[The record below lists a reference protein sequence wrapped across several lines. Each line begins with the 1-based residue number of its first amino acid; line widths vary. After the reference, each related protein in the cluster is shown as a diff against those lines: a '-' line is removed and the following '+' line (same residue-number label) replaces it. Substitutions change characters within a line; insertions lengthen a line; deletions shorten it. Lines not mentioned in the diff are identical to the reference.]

1 MHRSHWGWTLAFV
14 VSLSGSAIAQE
25 EPPPTE
31 GTEAPPVEQPPA
43 PEQPQAPAAPSVP
56 EAARPALSQVTG
68 VVVDATNKKP
78 VADVVVTLSS
88 PTEGEN
94 VEVTSTDGRYSFARL
109 TPGVY
114 SLRFEAGNYKP
125 LAKQL
130 VLEGGK
136 DLTANI
142 ELLPEELVI
151 EETVVTGSRLP
162 GLEVG
167 KAAPVTV
174 VSREDITTAGRT
186 SIGDILQR
194 LPEQMGGINTQ
205 FNNGGEGSTRMDLR
219 AFGTQRTLV
228 LLNGRRMVAGGT
240 GADSSVDLNTIP
252 SSAIERVEILKD
264 GASAI
269 YGSDAVTGVVNIITR
284 KDYEGTEVNGFTGLS
299 QRGDGLV
306 YDLNFTTGRATERG
320 SVMFSANFYRQN
332 DVWSDKRDF
341 SRFDYG
347 VAGFDW
353 LTNRK
358 YTGGSS
364 ATPDGF
370 FSVPLDP
377 TTEMPVPGN
386 ASWEALKAAN
396 PDASFYTVENG
407 QFRPFRLSGV
417 TEAGGDFYNYQPDN
431 YLVTPSQRFS
441 LFSTGSLRMG
451 STSQG
456 YFEALYTHRESAQL
470 LAPEPLFVVNEGLI
484 VSAQN
489 HHNPFG
495 VDFDDVRRRLVEFGN
510 RAFNQEIDTFRLV
523 AGVRGEFTPKW
534 NWDVNVN
541 YGRTQG
547 VETKAGMLQR
557 SKLAAALGPSFVDAD
572 GIARCG
578 TPGAVV
584 ADCVPLNLFGGVGS
598 ITPEMR
604 DYLTYRG
611 TARGFN
617 QQVIAT
623 ASTAVE
629 LFKILNAASPVGL
642 AAGYE
647 HRREA
652 GANVPDPLTAQGDT
666 TGNKIAITEGSYY
679 VNEGYLELN
688 VPILGRFGQQ
698 APGNL
703 WELSAAA
710 RAVNYST
717 FGSNLSYKFGTR
729 ISPVPDVTL
738 RGTFSTAFRAPSV
751 GELYLGA
758 LDSFESAKDPCS
770 EREQGTPTD
779 AQCDREGVPD
789 GYSDPSSQQ
798 RTRWGGN
805 PNLKPETS
813 TAFTIGTA
821 IQPRWVKDLVL
832 TVDYYNLSVKDAI
845 QSLGTTVILSNCYN
859 NGVDCDRIHRTAT
872 GKISSIDDPL
882 TNVGGDRL
890 AGIDFLVDYSP
901 MTPIGRVGANL
912 NLNWLAFRNQTL
924 ASGDVIRGKNV
935 YDLELVLPEWK
946 ANVGLT
952 WARDALSAGVNLRTL
967 GGIQECEDNACE
979 NVENP
984 RRRNVEAYAMAD
996 VFVGYQIKHPGT
1008 GVTNIGAGVN
1018 NVTDVAPPYIVN
1030 GFLAASDAAA
1040 YDYMGRYF
1048 YVRLTH
1054 EFN

>member
-1 MHRSHWGWTLAFV
+1 MHRSYLGWTLAFV

-25 EPPPTE
+25 
-31 GTEAPPVEQPPA
+31 APPVEQPPAAEQPPA
-43 PEQPQAPAAPSVP
+43 PEQPQAPTAPAVP

-94 VEVTSTDGRYSFARL
+94 VEVTSADGRYSFARL
-109 TPGVY
+109 SPGAY

-151 EETVVTGSRLP
+151 EETLVTGSRLP
-162 GLEVG
+162 GLEITR
-167 KAAPVTV
+167 AAPVTV
-174 VSREDITTAGRT
+174 ISREDITTAGRT

-228 LLNGRRMVAGGT
+228 LLNGRRFVAGGT

-269 YGSDAVTGVVNIITR
+269 YGSDAITGVVNIITR
-284 KDYEGTEVNGFTGLS
+284 QDYEGTEVNGFTGIS

-332 DVWSDKRDF
+332 EVWSDKRSF
-341 SRFDYG
+341 SQFDYG
-347 VAGFDW
+347 VNGFDW
-353 LTNRK
+353 LSNRK

-364 ATPDGF
+364 ATPNGF
-370 FSVPLDP
+370 FVDP
-377 TTEMPVPGN
+377 GTPGN
-386 ASWEALKAAN
+386 ADWEALKAAN
-396 PDASFYTVENG
+396 PGVPFFTVENG
-407 QFRPFRLSGV
+407 QFRPFRTSGV
-417 TEAGGDFYNYQPDN
+417 TEAGGDLYNYQPDN

-441 LFSTGSLRMG
+441 LFSTGTLRMG

-456 YFEALYTHRESAQL
+456 YFEAIYTHRESAQL
-470 LAPEPLFVVNEGLI
+470 LAPEPLFMDIEGLTA
-484 VSAQN
+484 SGQN
-489 HHNPFG
+489 IYNPFG
-495 VDFDDVRRRLVEFGN
+495 VDFTTVRRRLVEFGN
-510 RAFNQEIDTFRLV
+510 RAFTQDTDTFRLV

-534 NWDVNVN
+534 KWDVNVN

-557 SKLAAALGPSFVDAD
+557 SKLAAALGPSFLDAD
-572 GIARCG
+572 GTARCG

-584 ADCVPLNLFGGVGS
+584 EGCVPLNLFGGAGS

-611 TARGFN
+611 TQRGFN
-617 QQVIAT
+617 QQVVGT

-629 LFKILNAASPVGL
+629 LFKILNAQSPVGL
-642 AAGYE
+642 AVGYE

-652 GANVPDPLTAQGDT
+652 GASVPDPLTAQGDT
-666 TGNKIAITEGSYY
+666 TGNKVAITEGSYY
-679 VNEGYLELN
+679 VNEGYVELS

-717 FGSNLSYKFGTR
+717 FGSNLSYKLGTR
-729 ISPVPDVTL
+729 ISPIPDITL
-738 RGTFSTAFRAPSV
+738 RGTFSTAFRAPSI
-751 GELYLGA
+751 GELFLGTT
-758 LDSFESAKDPCS
+758 DSFENAVDPCS
-770 EREQGTPTD
+770 AKVAGRTRDQGTPGD
-779 AQCDREGVPD
+779 AQCDREGIPD
-789 GYSDPSSQQ
+789 DYFNPNTQQ
-798 RTRWGGN
+798 RTLWGGN
-805 PNLKPETS
+805 ANLKPETS

-821 IQPRWVKDLVL
+821 IQPRWVNDLVL

-845 QSLGTTVILSNCYN
+845 QSLGTTVILNNCYT
-859 NGVDCDRIHRTAT
+859 NGVDCDRIHRSAT
-872 GKISSIDDPL
+872 GAISSIDDPL
-882 TNVGGDRL
+882 INVGGDRL

-924 ASGDVIRGKNV
+924 ASGDVIRAKNV

-946 ANVGLT
+946 ANLGLT

-967 GGIQECEDNACE
+967 GGIQECEANACE
-979 NVENP
+979 NAENP
-984 RRRNVEAYAMAD
+984 RRRNVDAYAMAD

-1008 GVTNIGAGVN
+1008 GVTNIGAGLN
-1018 NVTDVAPPYIVN
+1018 NVTDVAPPFIVN

-1040 YDYMGRYF
+1040 YDYMGRFF